1 MFLPVSGSRQ
11 IGSSVYRQIGL
22 TSVCRT
28 GSFVGFS
35 VIESPDRST
44 VTPITITLFSFFC
57 QKDVGNRHQK
67 QNQLEHLTL
76 DFEYEVSQRDN
87 FVTLAFIVICDSA

>member
-1 MFLPVSGSRQ
+1 VFLPVSGSRQ

-44 VTPITITLFSFFC
+44 VTPITITLFSFFA
-57 QKDVGNRHQK
+57 KK
-67 QNQLEHLTL
+67 TLET
-76 DFEYEVSQRDN
+76 
-87 FVTLAFIVICDSA
+87 VTNYKTKPTGTPDIGF